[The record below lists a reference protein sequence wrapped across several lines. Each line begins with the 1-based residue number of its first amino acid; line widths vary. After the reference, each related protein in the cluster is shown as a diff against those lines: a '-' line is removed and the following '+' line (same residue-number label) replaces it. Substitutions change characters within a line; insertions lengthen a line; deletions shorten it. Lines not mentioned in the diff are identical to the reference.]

1 MTALNE
7 KLSNFF
13 AKVFKKDLD
22 IRHII
27 FLYSAL
33 AGAVLSSVGAV
44 GNFIM
49 NLPTFS
55 IIIPSINF
63 IVDVV
68 CAVYSIKTKKW
79 KTTAIIVFF
88 FASFVLFPFL
98 WFTTGGTMSS
108 NLPLIIGLGLVLIIV
123 FEGKLRGFFFVST
136 LALYSAFI
144 ILELYHPNIF
154 IPYPTREV
162 WYVDVLIGFVLSF
175 LASGGLA
182 YITLSRHNAAKK
194 NAEGLAKQLETMSY
208 TDQLTGVY
216 NRRFLLASIDEAMR
230 RSFDSRAPLTVC
242 IMDIDH
248 FKIVNDTY
256 GHLYG
261 DKVLAKIAEVI
272 SGCISS
278 NEVLGRYG
286 GEEFVIL
293 FKNSDLNRSLAIID
307 NFLSELKNIQ
317 WEHGGSITLSL
328 GVNIYS
334 RGISYSKFMEQADA
348 NLYKAKNSG
357 RNCVKY

>member
-1 MTALNE
+1 MTAIKE
-7 KLSNFF
+7 IFSRFWQKI
-13 AKVFKKDLD
+13 FKKDLD

-33 AGAVLSSVGAV
+33 AGAALSAVGAI

-49 NLPTFS
+49 NLPTFAVV
-55 IIIPSINF
+55 IPTINF
-63 IVDVV
+63 IVDVAF
-68 CAVYSIKTKKW
+68 AVYSIKTKKW
-79 KTTAIIVFF
+79 KIAAIIVFF

-108 NLPLIIGLGLVLIIV
+108 SLPLVIGLGLVLIIV
-123 FEGKLRGFFFVST
+123 FEGKLRGFFFIST
-136 LALYSAFI
+136 LALYSTFI
-144 ILELYHPNIF
+144 ILELYHPNMF
-154 IPYPTREV
+154 IPYPTREA
-162 WYVDVLIGFVLSF
+162 WYTDVLIGFALSF

-194 NAEGLAKQLETMSY
+194 NAEELAKQLETISY

-216 NRRFLLASIDEAMR
+216 NRRFLLACIDEEMR
-230 RSFDSRAPLTVC
+230 KSFDIGAPLTVC

-248 FKIVNDTY
+248 FKVVNDTY

-261 DKVLAKIAEVI
+261 DKVLAQIAKVI

-293 FKNSDLNRSLAIID
+293 FKNSDLNASLAIIEC
-307 NFLSELKNIQ
+307 FLSELKKVQ
-317 WEHGGSITLSL
+317 WEHGSPVTLSL

-334 RGISYSKFMEQADA
+334 KGISYSKFMEQADT